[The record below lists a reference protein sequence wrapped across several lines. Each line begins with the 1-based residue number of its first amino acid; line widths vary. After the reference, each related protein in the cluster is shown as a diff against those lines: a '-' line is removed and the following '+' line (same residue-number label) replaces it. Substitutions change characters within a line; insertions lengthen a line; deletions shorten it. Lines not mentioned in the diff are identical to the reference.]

1 MSDKNIDT
9 SMSTPKRGTLTLS
22 MSNKG
27 TPLTA
32 PSTPWM
38 PEESVLTAAEEPIM
52 LHPFGSTSSTDEYE
66 GSSMS
71 LDCASRDD
79 ASFTSAQTF
88 SVSGGSSFQ
97 TAHDNHG
104 STQYSVEDLTRIV
117 KDMTTKQQDTYF
129 HYLRKREEV
138 KSLESSMLKLA
149 NRVGEMNQEADAREK
164 EIEKWFVERLVVA
177 LLTLRKS
184 HVELTQKLMTAKKG
198 ARNPDTTSRQ
208 VTTSSDRNGGLKTN
222 EEIEGLLFKLT
233 ELEQQMKEI
242 QTEADDAVAMSD
254 ESLDAMKER
263 LDTMSQDHS
272 EQEMELKHGHETRVQ
287 KLQAQLTNANTE
299 LQVLSKERSDLK
311 ETVKTMKIHFQG
323 HDTMLQ
329 DLMSEAAE
337 EVNEALAEHKTEMDQ
352 LESSHDETCTR
363 LESQMETLNKE
374 LEQNVLSK
382 AATEAEMKKLNAD
395 MDSTKRR
402 ESEWKGKWEQK
413 DNEMKEVEVLLSSLN
428 IESSMYQNTINEL
441 EEKIVSLSKAHDESI
456 AKMKAGYATE
466 RSWMEAELKKKECVV
481 EESRDVKSL
490 ASELKTKIKCQDLEK
505 QVNDKVV
512 EIHKV
517 RSELRS
523 ALKVSMGKA
532 KPKKQDDKSAV
543 EEEMKTLTTTYEERL
558 AESEKVKVALQKR
571 ISKLNEVQ
579 ANQRLEADSILKQK
593 DREIDDLKTI
603 IGSIEAAA
611 TVIANQSNST
621 PHVHKAGFSK
631 TLSHCLHCEALE
643 WKLGEKMRQMD
654 AYALTRGRIS
664 VYLAASICVFTGVI
678 KLQVGRSS

>member
-9 SMSTPKRGTLTLS
+9 SMSTPKRGTLT
-22 MSNKG
+22 MSKG

-38 PEESVLTAAEEPIM
+38 PEESVLPAAEEPIR
-52 LHPFGSTSSTDEYE
+52 LQPFGLTSSTDEYE

-71 LDCASRDD
+71 LDCASPDD

-88 SVSGGSSFQ
+88 SVSGGGSFHGGGSSSGGG
-97 TAHDNHG
+97 AHHNNHDNNG
-104 STQYSVEDLTRIV
+104 SSTQYYSVEDLTRIV

-129 HYLRKREEV
+129 HYLRKKEEV
-138 KSLESSMLKLA
+138 KSLESTMLKLA

-164 EIEKWFVERLVVA
+164 EIEK
-177 LLTLRKS
+177 LRKS

-198 ARNPDTTSRQ
+198 ARTNPDTTSRQ
-208 VTTSSDRNGGLKTN
+208 VTTSDRNGLPKTN

-242 QTEADDAVAMSD
+242 QKEADDAVAMSD

-272 EQEMELKHGHETRVQ
+272 EKEMELKHMHETRVQ
-287 KLQAQLTNANTE
+287 KLQAQLADANTE

-382 AATEAEMKKLNAD
+382 AATEVEMKKLNAD
-395 MDSTKRR
+395 MDSTRRR

-413 DNEMKEVEVLLSSLN
+413 DNEMKEVRTVFRSF
-428 IESSMYQNTINEL
+428 
-441 EEKIVSLSKAHDESI
+441 VSC
-456 AKMKAGYATE
+456 
-466 RSWMEAELKKKECVV
+466 R
-481 EESRDVKSL
+481 
-490 ASELKTKIKCQDLEK
+490 
-505 QVNDKVV
+505 
-512 EIHKV
+512 
-517 RSELRS
+517 
-523 ALKVSMGKA
+523 
-532 KPKKQDDKSAV
+532 
-543 EEEMKTLTTTYEERL
+543 
-558 AESEKVKVALQKR
+558 
-571 ISKLNEVQ
+571 
-579 ANQRLEADSILKQK
+579 
-593 DREIDDLKTI
+593 
-603 IGSIEAAA
+603 
-611 TVIANQSNST
+611 
-621 PHVHKAGFSK
+621 
-631 TLSHCLHCEALE
+631 
-643 WKLGEKMRQMD
+643 
-654 AYALTRGRIS
+654 
-664 VYLAASICVFTGVI
+664 
-678 KLQVGRSS
+678 